1 MGRTWNGIKQ
11 NKLLE
16 DLRNSLGLV
25 MVEKKR
31 KTEIFHV
38 KKEKRVKKIFVSLFL
53 LYFYSN
59 FEILYFFIFKF

>member
-25 MVEKKR
+25 MVEKK
-31 KTEIFHV
+31 
-38 KKEKRVKKIFVSLFL
+38 EKNR
-53 LYFYSN
+53 N
-59 FEILYFFIFKF
+59 FSCQKRETS